1 MMNDDSVPIDLMTFD
16 TQVAAIVSNDHM
28 ISNPSP
34 FSGCVKTLIEYP
46 IESKGI
52 LTNLAIQ
59 SKILEATLKRPKF
72 A

>member
-1 MMNDDSVPIDLMTFD
+1 MTFD
-16 TQVAAIVSNDHM
+16 TQVAAIVPDDHM

-34 FSGCVKTLIEYP
+34 FSGCVKPLIEYS

-52 LTNLAIQ
+52 FTNLTIQ
-59 SKILEATLKRPKF
+59 SKILEAILKRFKL